1 MQIRRVV
8 TLAVAVAMLA
18 GTPALVAQNNQQPN
32 RRDQER
38 RSQADQK
45 DIQALVQTVDA
56 VASGKQ
62 PAPADIPIRWEGNHF
77 LRGGDGSTYIPFTI
91 AADASKL
98 TSPAA
103 ALYIRVVNKNAA
115 QPAAPPAADQNN
127 RNNRNQQAGAVTY
140 PWDNVNFI
148 EVKGDGKLSRAI
160 ALKPGQ
166 YEMFITM
173 KERTPLEPPRNAP
186 PAKMGMLRHELT
198 VPDFGGADI
207 TTSSI
212 LLGSVEQIATPLTPE
227 QQQENPYT
235 FGNMKVVPS
244 SDSKL
249 KKSGELQVL
258 FWVYGTQAN
267 AGKPD
272 VQIEYNFH
280 QKTAEGEKY
289 FNKTAPQLLNASTLP
304 PQFDVAAGHQLP
316 GSLVVPL
323 TSFPVGDYRLEIK
336 VTDKISGKAFTQNV
350 NFTVEA

>member
-1 MQIRRVV
+1 MQIRRMV

-18 GTPALVAQNNQQPN
+18 GAPALVAQNNPQPN

-38 RSQADQK
+38 RSQAEQK

-56 VASGKQ
+56 VVSGKQ
-62 PAPADIPIRWEGNHF
+62 PAPGDIPLRWEGNHF

-91 AADASKL
+91 VADASKL
-98 TSPAA
+98 SSPAT
-103 ALYIRVVNKNAA
+103 ALYIRVVNKNAPA
-115 QPAAPPAADQNN
+115 AAAPPADNNN
-127 RNNRNQQAGAVTY
+127 RNRDQQAAAPPTY

-148 EVKGDGKLSRAI
+148 EVKGEGKISRAI
-160 ALKPGQ
+160 ALKPGE

-173 KERTPLEPPRNAP
+173 KERGPADPPRNAP
-186 PAKMGMLRHELT
+186 PAKVGMLRREIT
-198 VPDFGGADI
+198 VPDFGGPELN
-207 TTSSI
+207 TSSI
-212 LLGSVEQIATPLTPE
+212 LIGDVEQIPAPLTPE

-235 FGNMKVVPS
+235 FGTMKVIPTA
-244 SDSKL
+244 DTKL

-258 FWVYGTQAN
+258 FWVYGAQAN

-289 FNKTAPQLLNASTLP
+289 FNKTAPQVLNASTLP

-323 TSFPVGDYRLEIK
+323 ASFPTGDYRLEIK

>member
-1 MQIRRVV
+1 VNKN
-8 TLAVAVAMLA
+8 
-18 GTPALVAQNNQQPN
+18 PAA
-32 RRDQER
+32 
-38 RSQADQK
+38 A
-45 DIQALVQTVDA
+45 A
-56 VASGKQ
+56 
-62 PAPADIPIRWEGNHF
+62 PAPA
-77 LRGGDGSTYIPFTI
+77 
-91 AADASKL
+91 ADNN
-98 TSPAA
+98 
-103 ALYIRVVNKNAA
+103 RNRN
-115 QPAAPPAADQNN
+115 QPAAP
-127 RNNRNQQAGAVTY
+127 TY

-148 EVKGDGKLSRAI
+148 EVRGDGRISRAI
-160 ALKPGQ
+160 ALKPGE
-166 YEMFITM
+166 YEMFLTM
-173 KERTPLEPPRNAP
+173 KERGPLEPQRNQP
-186 PAKMGMLRHELT
+186 PAKMGMLRQSIT
-198 VPDFGGADI
+198 VPDFTAADI
-207 TTSSI
+207 TTSSV
-212 LLGSVEQIATPLTPE
+212 LLGSVEQIAAPLTPE

-244 SDSKL
+244 ADAKL

-280 QKTAEGEKY
+280 QKTPEGEKY

-336 VTDKISGKAFTQNV
+336 VTDKLSGKSFTQNV

>member
-1 MQIRRVV
+1 MQIRRVIS
-8 TLAVAVAMLA
+8 LAVTVAALA
-18 GTPALVAQNNQQPN
+18 SAPVLVAQNNQQPN

-38 RSQADQK
+38 RSQADQR

-56 VASGKQ
+56 VAAGKQ
-62 PAPADIPIRWEGNHF
+62 PAPADIPLRWESNHF

-91 AADASKL
+91 VADASKL
-98 TSPAA
+98 PMPGV

-115 QPAAPPAADQNN
+115 AAPAPPADNNNRNRNQPAAA
-127 RNNRNQQAGAVTY
+127 TY

-148 EVKGDGKLSRAI
+148 EVRGDGKISRAI
-160 ALKPGQ
+160 ALKPGE
-166 YEMFITM
+166 YEMFLTM
-173 KERTPLEPPRNAP
+173 KERSPLEPQRNQP
-186 PAKMGMLRHELT
+186 PAKMGMLRQSIT
-198 VPDFGGADI
+198 VPDFTLPDI
-207 TTSSI
+207 TTSSV
-212 LLGSVEQIATPLTPE
+212 LVGSVEQIAAPLTPE

-244 SDSKL
+244 VDAKL

-280 QKTAEGEKY
+280 QKTPEGEKY

-323 TSFPVGDYRLEIK
+323 ASFPVGDYRLEIK
-336 VTDKISGKAFTQNV
+336 VTDKLSGKSFTQNV

>member
-1 MQIRRVV
+1 MQIRRVFS
-8 TLAVAVAMLA
+8 LAVAVAMLA
-18 GTPALVAQNNQQPN
+18 GGPALLAQNNQPN

-56 VASGKQ
+56 VAAGKQ
-62 PAPADIPIRWEGNHF
+62 PAPADIPLRWEGNHF
-77 LRGGDGSTYIPFTI
+77 LRGGDGATYIPFTI
-91 AADASKL
+91 VADASKL
-98 TSPAA
+98 ASPET
-103 ALYIRVVNKNAA
+103 ALYVRVVNKGAA
-115 QPAAPPAADQNN
+115 AAAAPAPAENNN
-127 RNNRNQQAGAVTY
+127 RNRNQAAAATY

-148 EVKGDGKLSRAI
+148 EVKGDGRVSRAI
-160 ALKPGQ
+160 ALKPGE
-166 YEMFITM
+166 YEVFVTM
-173 KERTPLEPPRNAP
+173 KERSPLEPPRNAP
-186 PAKMGMLRHELT
+186 PAKVGMLRRDLT

-207 TTSSI
+207 TTSSV
-212 LLGSVEQIATPLTPE
+212 LLGSVEQIAAPLTPE

-244 SDSKL
+244 VDAKL

-272 VQIEYNFH
+272 VQIDYSFH

-323 TSFPVGDYRLEIK
+323 ASFPVGDYRLEIK

>member
-1 MQIRRVV
+1 MQTRRVFS
-8 TLAVAVAMLA
+8 LAVAVVMLA
-18 GTPALVAQNNQQPN
+18 GAPSLVAQNNQPN

-45 DIQALVQTVDA
+45 DIQALVQMVDA

-62 PAPADIPIRWEGNHF
+62 PAPADIPLRWEGNHF
-77 LRGGDGSTYIPFTI
+77 LRGGDGATYIPFTI
-91 AADASKL
+91 VADASKL
-98 TSPAA
+98 TAPAT
-103 ALYIRVVNKNAA
+103 ALYVRVVNKGAA
-115 QPAAPPAADQNN
+115 AAPAPAADNNN
-127 RNNRNQQAGAVTY
+127 RNRNQAPAAVTY

-148 EVKGDGKLSRAI
+148 EVQGDGRVSRAI
-160 ALKPGQ
+160 ALKPGE
-166 YEMFITM
+166 YEVFVTM
-173 KERTPLEPPRNAP
+173 KERSPLEPPRNAP
-186 PAKMGMLRHELT
+186 PAKVGMLRRDLT
-198 VPDFGGADI
+198 VPDFGGMDI
-207 TTSSI
+207 TTSSV

-244 SDSKL
+244 VDAKL
-249 KKSGELQVL
+249 KKTGELQVL

-272 VQIEYNFH
+272 VQIDYNFH

-289 FNKTAPQLLNASTLP
+289 FNKTAPQVLNASTLP

-323 TSFPVGDYRLEIK
+323 GSFPVGDYRLEIK
-336 VTDKISGKAFTQNV
+336 VTDKISGKMFTQNV

>member
-1 MQIRRVV
+1 MQIRRVFS
-8 TLAVAVAMLA
+8 LAVAVAMLA
-18 GTPALVAQNNQQPN
+18 GAPALVAQNNQPN

-62 PAPADIPIRWEGNHF
+62 PAPADIPLRWESNHF
-77 LRGGDGSTYIPFTI
+77 LRGGDGATYIPFTI
-91 AADASKL
+91 VADASKL
-98 TSPAA
+98 AAPAT
-103 ALYIRVVNKNAA
+103 ALYVRVVNKNAA
-115 QPAAPPAADQNN
+115 AAPAPPAAENNN
-127 RNNRNQQAGAVTY
+127 RNRNQAPAAVTY

-148 EVKGDGKLSRAI
+148 EVKGDGRVSRAI
-160 ALKPGQ
+160 ALKPGE
-166 YEMFITM
+166 YEIFVTM
-173 KERTPLEPPRNAP
+173 KERSPLEPPRNAP
-186 PAKMGMLRHELT
+186 PAKVGMLRRDIT
-198 VPDFGGADI
+198 VPDFGGMDI
-207 TTSSI
+207 TTSSV

-235 FGNMKVVPS
+235 FGTMRVVPS
-244 SDSKL
+244 VDAKL

-272 VQIEYNFH
+272 VQIDYNFH

-289 FNKTAPQLLNASTLP
+289 FNKTAPQVLNGSTLP

-323 TSFPVGDYRLEIK
+323 ASFPVGDYRLEIK
-336 VTDKISGKAFTQNV
+336 VTDKISGKTFTQNV

>member
-1 MQIRRVV
+1 MMQIRRVV
-8 TLAVAVAMLA
+8 TLAVAMAMLA
-18 GTPALVAQNNQQPN
+18 GAPGVAQNNQPN

-56 VASGKQ
+56 VAAGKQ
-62 PAPADIPIRWEGNHF
+62 PAPADIPIRWESNHF
-77 LRGGDGSTYIPFTI
+77 LRGGDGATYIPFTI
-91 AADASKL
+91 VADASKL
-98 TSPAA
+98 ASPATA
-103 ALYIRVVNKNAA
+103 VYIRVVNKNAPA
-115 QPAAPPAADQNN
+115 AAAPPAAENN
-127 RNNRNQQAGAVTY
+127 RNRNQNQAPAAVTY

-160 ALKPGQ
+160 ALKPGE
-166 YEMFITM
+166 YEMFITV
-173 KERTPLEPPRNAP
+173 KERSPLEPPRNAP
-186 PAKMGMLRHELT
+186 PAKMGMLRRDIT
-198 VPDFGGADI
+198 VPDFGGMDI

-235 FGNMKVVPS
+235 FGNMRVVPS
-244 SDSKL
+244 VDAKL

-272 VQIEYNFH
+272 VQIDYNFH

-289 FNKTAPQLLNASTLP
+289 FNKTAPQVLNASTLP

-323 TSFPVGDYRLEIK
+323 ASFPVGEYRLEIK
-336 VTDKISGKAFTQNV
+336 VTDKLSGKMFTQNV